1 MRPRLVFVHG
11 IGGLRNPT
19 AELDVWLRALA
30 DGARDAGHSNRVLD
44 LIQGWAADTRF
55 AYYGDLFR
63 DAQAQGGAAQV
74 DDDEAV
80 FVREMLRAAVTE
92 RLETIQESIQEPI
105 RGEEIPVLRHAQA
118 QLGPRGAPQGPGS
131 VARQVLGAAN
141 TLLSVPGLR
150 SFGGWVSARLMV
162 GHLRQV
168 ARYLGRGEPD
178 EEGLTLDTRIRRCL
192 ERELD
197 TGAPTVVV
205 AHSLGTVVA
214 LETLSAYQGDVPLLV
229 TLGSPVGMRAAVGLR
244 MRPQPL
250 RVPGSVGRWL
260 NFWDRDDLIA
270 VRPLL
275 ENAVRPNAR
284 SVLPRS
290 RRVDSDGISVHPAV
304 KYLAQARVAGPVVE
318 QLQAVTPS

>member
-1 MRPRLVFVHG
+1 MKPRLVFVHG
-11 IGGLRNPT
+11 IGGPRNPT
-19 AELDVWLRALA
+19 AELDLWLRALA
-30 DGARDAGHSNRVLD
+30 DGARDAGHASRVLD

-63 DAQAQGGAAQV
+63 DAQAQGGTSTA

-80 FVREMLRAAVTE
+80 FVREMLTAAVTE
-92 RLETIQESIQEPI
+92 RLEDPTH
-105 RGEEIPVLRHAQA
+105 GEEIPVLRHAQA

-150 SFGGWVSARLMV
+150 SFGGWASARLMV

-168 ARYLGRGEPD
+168 ARYLGRGEPNV
-178 EEGLTLDTRIRRCL
+178 EGLTLDTRIRRRL

-197 TGAPTVVV
+197 TGGPTIVV

-214 LETLSAYQGDVPLLV
+214 LETLAAYQGDVPLLV
-229 TLGSPVGMRAAVGLR
+229 TLGSPMGMRAAVGLR

-260 NFWDRDDLIA
+260 NFWDRDDLVA
-270 VRPLL
+270 VRPIL
-275 ENAVRPNAR
+275 EKTVSPNAR
-284 SVLPRS
+284 RVLPRS